1 VSTGDEMSGPVS
13 IGMDRAEIPADSAI
27 DVAWS
32 ALRSVYDPE
41 LYLDVV
47 SLGLVY
53 DVREEDGT
61 IVVEMTLT
69 TPGCPA
75 SESLPEMARAA
86 ISQVRRE
93 HDRCRRA
100 HRLGPALESRADR
113 CRSGSGAWV
122 SGSVMTRCSRTSTP
136 GAHPLS
142 AHCDLIASSE

>member
-1 VSTGDEMSGPVS
+1 MSGEDEMGGPVW
-13 IGMDRAEIPADSAI
+13 IGSSRAEIPSDSAI
-27 DVAWS
+27 DATWK

-53 DVREEDGT
+53 DVREEEGT

-86 ISQVRRE
+86 IVESVGDPAAVEVRVVW
-93 HDRCRRA
+93 DPPWS
-100 HRLGPALESRADR
+100 PALMDAE
-113 CRSGSGAWV
+113 
-122 SGSVMTRCSRTSTP
+122 RTAAL
-136 GAHPLS
+136 GFRVR
-142 AHCDLIASSE
+142 

>member
-1 VSTGDEMSGPVS
+1 MSTEDEMSGPVS
-13 IGMDRAEIPADSAI
+13 IGMDRAEIPTDNAI

-32 ALRSVYDPE
+32 SLRSVYDPE

-86 ISQVRRE
+86 ISQSVGSPTAVDVRIVW
-93 HDRCRRA
+93 DPPWS
-100 HRLGPALESRADR
+100 PALIDAEAAAALGFRVR
-113 CRSGSGAWV
+113 
-122 SGSVMTRCSRTSTP
+122 
-136 GAHPLS
+136 
-142 AHCDLIASSE
+142 

>member
-13 IGMDRAEIPADSAI
+13 IGAHRAGVPADSAI

-32 ALRSVYDPE
+32 ALRSVCDPE

-53 DVREEDGT
+53 DVREEGGT

-86 ISQVRRE
+86 ISQAVGNPTTVDVRIVW
-93 HDRCRRA
+93 DPPWS
-100 HRLGPALESRADR
+100 PALIDAEAAATLGFRVR
-113 CRSGSGAWV
+113 Q
-122 SGSVMTRCSRTSTP
+122 
-136 GAHPLS
+136 
-142 AHCDLIASSE
+142 

>member
-1 VSTGDEMSGPVS
+1 MSTGDEMSGPVS
-13 IGMDRAEIPADSAI
+13 IGMDRAEIPTDNAI

-69 TPGCPA
+69 TTGCPA

-86 ISQVRRE
+86 ISRSVGNPTAVDVRIAW
-93 HDRCRRA
+93 DPPWS
-100 HRLGPALESRADR
+100 PALIDAEAAAALGFRVR
-113 CRSGSGAWV
+113 
-122 SGSVMTRCSRTSTP
+122 
-136 GAHPLS
+136 
-142 AHCDLIASSE
+142 